1 MWFLLIASNPW
12 KQTDILIHISHPFT
26 WVYGNQEESQL
37 LWSFSQRK
45 WRFDYVEIL
54 AIGHGVQFSNF
65 NKHLITKQITLPIL
79 YLSGCFSSLN
89 EDQLAK
95 LDISILEDE
104 IQLIIMRLAL
114 RSPWSKFNWCFQ
126 VVTSVFFF
134 LLILNEL
141 NGPIQIIPICL
152 IG

>member
-1 MWFLLIASNPW
+1 MDKL
-12 KQTDILIHISHPFT
+12 
-26 WVYGNQEESQL
+26 
-37 LWSFSQRK
+37 QRK

-104 IQLIIMRLAL
+104 IQLIIMNIGCSIHSSSTTNPRYYESMIASSSFL
-114 RSPWSKFNWCFQ
+114 
-126 VVTSVFFF
+126 FF
-134 LLILNEL
+134 LRTKKKIRLFVSD
-141 NGPIQIIPICL
+141 P
-152 IG
+152 